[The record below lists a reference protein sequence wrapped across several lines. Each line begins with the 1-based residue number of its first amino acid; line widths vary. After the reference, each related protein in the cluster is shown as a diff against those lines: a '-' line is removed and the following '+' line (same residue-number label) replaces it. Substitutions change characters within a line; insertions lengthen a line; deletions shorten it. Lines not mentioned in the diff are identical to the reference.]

1 MRTDRSSSRRWIG
14 DRRKWLSG
22 IVALISA
29 IILAIAGLW
38 WANRSAQPPLAESAE
53 HDEPHE
59 AGVIILN
66 PQAQANIG
74 LKLAESER
82 RTVTTYIETT
92 GTVAPNETRVAHI
105 RPLARGLIEKVHVKL
120 GDVVRA
126 GQPLVSYDNI
136 ELGELIGDY
145 LSERARL
152 EEARA
157 QLEVARTFLERAER
171 LIEVE
176 AIARKDYE
184 LRQAQY
190 RTALATVRRQEADI
204 AKIEEKLHRFGLTD
218 ADIERLQTGR
228 EHQFHRTASHN
239 VLRAPFDGVIIAYDV
254 AEGEV
259 VGPDREL
266 FTLVDTSTV
275 WVLADVYEKD
285 LAAVRVGQPVEIRVP
300 AYPRETF
307 TGTITYISDMIE
319 PETRTARVRCVVS
332 NPDRKLKL
340 EMFATIRIPRPEGR
354 QAILIPSQAIQEIDG
369 RPIAFVKVG
378 ADRFERR
385 ELTLGEQTDQ
395 WVEVRSGIQPGEL
408 VVTEGSFYLKSILK
422 REEIGGEH

>member
-1 MRTDRSSSRRWIG
+1 MIV
-14 DRRKWLSG
+14 LSP
-22 IVALISA
+22 
-29 IILAIAGLW
+29 
-38 WANRSAQPPLAESAE
+38 R
-53 HDEPHE
+53 
-59 AGVIILN
+59 
-66 PQAQANIG
+66 AQANIG
-74 LKLAESER
+74 LKLAKSER
-82 RTVTTYIETT
+82 RTLVTYIETT

-157 QLEVARTFLERAER
+157 QLEVAKKFLERAER

-176 AIARKDYE
+176 AIARRDYE

-190 RTALATVRRQEADI
+190 QTALATVRRQEADI
-204 AKIEEKLHRFGLTD
+204 AKEEKLHRFGLTD
-218 ADIERLQTGR
+218 ADIERLQTER

-239 VLRAPFDGVIIAYDV
+239 VLRAPFDGVIITYDV

-259 VGPDREL
+259 VGPDRGL

-285 LAAVRVGQPVEIRVP
+285 LAAVRVGQPVEIRVS
-300 AYPRETF
+300 AYPQETF
-307 TGTITYISDMIE
+307 TGTITYISDVIE

-354 QAILIPSQAIQEIDG
+354 QATLIPSQAIQEIDG

-395 WVEVRSGIQPGEL
+395 WVEVRSGIQPGEV
-408 VVTEGSFYLKSILK
+408 VVTQGSFYLKSILK